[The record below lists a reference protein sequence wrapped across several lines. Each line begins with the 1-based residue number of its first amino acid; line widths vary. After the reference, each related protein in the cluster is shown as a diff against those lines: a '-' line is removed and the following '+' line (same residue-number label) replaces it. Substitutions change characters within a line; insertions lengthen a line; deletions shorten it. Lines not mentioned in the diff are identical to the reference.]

1 MPSLPPSFK
10 PRQFDIAVV
19 GAGLTGKAC
28 ALGLAQL
35 GLSVAHLAPV
45 QNPQFAPPFP
55 LSEKRPLTGQE
66 AAAVQQLAAG
76 GMSKNALC
84 IHVFGSKSTRY
95 MDWLNTALESS
106 GQDDGKV
113 IKLRRAG

>member
-1 MPSLPPSFK
+1 M
-10 PRQFDIAVV
+10 
-19 GAGLTGKAC
+19 
-28 ALGLAQL
+28 
-35 GLSVAHLAPV
+35 
-45 QNPQFAPPFP
+45 
-55 LSEKRPLTGQE
+55 
-66 AAAVQQLAAG
+66 QQLAAG

>member
-35 GLSVAHLAPV
+35 GLSVAHIAPV
-45 QNPQFAPPFP
+45 QNQPLLAPE
-55 LSEKRPLTGQE
+55 SGQWGQRIY
-66 AAAVQQLAAG
+66 AFSPSTQ
-76 GMSKNALC
+76 ALLKK
-84 IHVFGSKSTRY
+84 IQIW
-95 MDWLNTALESS
+95 DALELNRLIEMQME
-106 GQDDGKV
+106 GAVG
-113 IKLRRAG
+113 